1 MAQQTA
7 VEFYHSKIKSIMG
20 NWTPMMIEIFEET
33 FEQVKQME
41 KNQIIDAHIE
51 GQRVFDNYQHTQWT
65 TDQAEEYYNKTFNK

>member
-1 MAQQTA
+1 MAQTA

-41 KNQIIDAHIE
+41 KNQIIEAHID
-51 GQRVFDNYQHTQWT
+51 GQPIYSCQSEK
-65 TDQAEEYYNKTFNK
+65 AEKYYNETYNK